1 MSKAPII
8 KLDNSHHEHVVEI
21 FEDNTLISNEL
32 VVRAGRFSIT
42 ATFERWL
49 LSLDTLSAD
58 SKHEYGTLSIS
69 HHGESKSFSVFS
81 NIILTLEEVDKI
93 RKALPT
99 LTFIDRRKGVQH
111 G

>member
-32 VVRAGRFSIT
+32 VVRVGKLSVA
-42 ATFERWL
+42 ATFEQWQ
-49 LSLDTLSAD
+49 LSIYTYPEDPNN
-58 SKHEYGTLSIS
+58 EYASLSIS
-69 HHGESKSFSVFS
+69 HHGTRKPFSMFTNVV
-81 NIILTLEEVDKI
+81 LTLEEAAEI
-93 RKALPT
+93 REALPT
-99 LTFIDRRKGVQH
+99 LKFADERKGVQH